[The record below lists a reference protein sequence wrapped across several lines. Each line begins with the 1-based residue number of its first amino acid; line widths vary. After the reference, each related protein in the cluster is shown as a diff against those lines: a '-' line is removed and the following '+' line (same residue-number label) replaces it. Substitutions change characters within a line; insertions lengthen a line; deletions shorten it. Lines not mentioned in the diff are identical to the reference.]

1 VKKRATTHDPQTLAQ
16 VMSIP
21 ARVSR
26 DDVGRPSTT
35 RRTTIRTSHRRARFQ
50 SVVRRK
56 AVEEHELKGTGAEVA
71 AAAVVETTQVRG
83 RVWAH
88 DMQGNFHLEYA
99 SLGTAFHERV
109 VLEADG
115 AGRRLET
122 SGGRDA
128 DDDVWDI
135 DWYGIGRVNALDGA
149 HLSAMMTWV
158 RTNQWQ
164 GEAKSK
170 LRLKQLAAGC
180 VARMAI
186 EKFGV
191 STPKRLD
198 VDKKK
203 VKKRAGGRSRERERG
218 GTRAQ
223 AAPKLPA
230 CPTSVYAMT
239 MLDGG
244 RVSARVFVDEL
255 TGYAWRAEFYHQ
267 RGVEQWTYEG
277 WEKQSS
283 SSDDDN
289 VNIAV
294 PVLAHRIH
302 AEGNVTVFQTSEAK
316 ASQADAEAFSM
327 PSTSSSSRVSW
338 KSREGGDVPLVAC
351 RGEGGHIL
359 VKAKTSS
366 EDWYVLDTAST
377 GMAIAPSVADAASME
392 SFGSMS
398 IVGVAASLEGRLRV
412 GSELVFGDLT
422 MSEPIFMEQN
432 LDGALRMPNGE
443 RLGGVLGCP
452 ILAHAVVRVHAP
464 LRVPGSR
471 DAPKITVYVCDRES
485 YSPSPEVER
494 AWQPVALIDGVPYVE
509 LTYTIANDGFQ
520 GVTEMTTERKGL
532 FKLAL
537 GTGGVGAVLTKRVAD
552 DADVA
557 NRTRALQPGGIM
569 SGPGES
575 SGRLQRVGDEIITG
589 RVETI
594 KFNSFELKNVRAVIH
609 LDGDQPDLDLSPHAD
624 GAVCADAIRG
634 CELVLDLNPTAPR
647 LAVVPP

>member
-1 VKKRATTHDPQTLAQ
+1 
-16 VMSIP
+16 MSIP
-21 ARVSR
+21 ACAVSR
-26 DDVGRPSTT
+26 GDVGRLSSTT
-35 RRTTIRTSHRRARFQ
+35 TRTTTTIRTSHRRARLQ
-50 SVVRRK
+50 SLVRRK
-56 AVEEHELKGTGAEVA
+56 ALEGAADA
-71 AAAVVETTQVRG
+71 AAAVCLETTQVRG

-88 DMQGNFHLEYA
+88 DMEGNFNLEYA

-115 AGRRLET
+115 ARLET

-128 DDDVWDI
+128 NDDVWDV

-164 GEAKSK
+164 GEARSK

-180 VARMAI
+180 AARMAM

-191 STPKRLD
+191 AAPKRLD

-203 VKKRAGGRSRERERG
+203 SKKRVGGRGRERERG

-223 AAPKLPA
+223 TAPKLPA

-244 RVSARVFVDEL
+244 RVSARVFVDES

-277 WEKQSS
+277 WEKRNSS
-283 SSDDDN
+283 SSDVN
-289 VNIAV
+289 VAV
-294 PVLAHRIH
+294 PALAHRIH
-302 AEGNVTVFQTSEAK
+302 AEGNVTVFRTSDAN
-316 ASQADAEAFSM
+316 ASQADSEAFRM

-377 GMAIAPSVADAASME
+377 GMAISTSVADGANME

-398 IVGVAASLEGRLRV
+398 IVGVAASLEGRLRS
-412 GSELVFGDLT
+412 GRELVFGDLT
-422 MSEPIFMEQN
+422 VSEPIFMEQN

-452 ILAHAVVRVHAP
+452 ILAHAIVRVHAP
-464 LRVPGSR
+464 LRIPGSR
-471 DAPKITVYVCDRES
+471 DAPKISVYVCDPES

-494 AWQPVALIDGVPYVE
+494 AWQPVVLIDGVPYVE

-569 SGPGES
+569 SGPGEN

>member
-1 VKKRATTHDPQTLAQ
+1 
-16 VMSIP
+16 
-21 ARVSR
+21 
-26 DDVGRPSTT
+26 
-35 RRTTIRTSHRRARFQ
+35 
-50 SVVRRK
+50 
-56 AVEEHELKGTGAEVA
+56 
-71 AAAVVETTQVRG
+71 VRG

-88 DMQGNFHLEYA
+88 DMEGNFNLEYA

-115 AGRRLET
+115 ARLET

-128 DDDVWDI
+128 NDDVWDV

-164 GEAKSK
+164 GEARSK

-180 VARMAI
+180 AARMAM

-191 STPKRLD
+191 AAPKRLD

-203 VKKRAGGRSRERERG
+203 SKKRAFGRGRERERG
-218 GTRAQ
+218 GARAQ

-244 RVSARVFVDEL
+244 RVSARVFVDES

-277 WEKQSS
+277 WEKQNPS
-283 SSDDDN
+283 SSDVN
-289 VNIAV
+289 VAV
-294 PVLAHRIH
+294 PALAHRIH
-302 AEGNVTVFQTSEAK
+302 AEGNVTVFRTSDAN
-316 ASQADAEAFSM
+316 ASRADSEAFSM

-377 GMAIAPSVADAASME
+377 GMAISTSVADAANME

-398 IVGVAASLEGRLRV
+398 IVGVAASLEGRLRS
-412 GSELVFGDLT
+412 GRELVFGDLT
-422 MSEPIFMEQN
+422 VSEPIFMEQN
-432 LDGALRMPNGE
+432 LDGALRMPDSCA
-443 RLGGVLGCP
+443 RHC
-452 ILAHAVVRVHAP
+452 A
-464 LRVPGSR
+464 
-471 DAPKITVYVCDRES
+471 
-485 YSPSPEVER
+485 R
-494 AWQPVALIDGVPYVE
+494 AR
-509 LTYTIANDGFQ
+509 
-520 GVTEMTTERKGL
+520 TTE
-532 FKLAL
+532 
-537 GTGGVGAVLTKRVAD
+537 
-552 DADVA
+552 
-557 NRTRALQPGGIM
+557 N
-569 SGPGES
+569 SG
-575 SGRLQRVGDEIITG
+575 
-589 RVETI
+589 
-594 KFNSFELKNVRAVIH
+594 
-609 LDGDQPDLDLSPHAD
+609 
-624 GAVCADAIRG
+624 
-634 CELVLDLNPTAPR
+634 
-647 LAVVPP
+647 

>member
-1 VKKRATTHDPQTLAQ
+1 
-16 VMSIP
+16 
-21 ARVSR
+21 
-26 DDVGRPSTT
+26 
-35 RRTTIRTSHRRARFQ
+35 
-50 SVVRRK
+50 
-56 AVEEHELKGTGAEVA
+56 
-71 AAAVVETTQVRG
+71 
-83 RVWAH
+83 
-88 DMQGNFHLEYA
+88 
-99 SLGTAFHERV
+99 
-109 VLEADG
+109 
-115 AGRRLET
+115 
-122 SGGRDA
+122 
-128 DDDVWDI
+128 
-135 DWYGIGRVNALDGA
+135 
-149 HLSAMMTWV
+149 
-158 RTNQWQ
+158 
-164 GEAKSK
+164 
-170 LRLKQLAAGC
+170 
-180 VARMAI
+180 
-186 EKFGV
+186 
-191 STPKRLD
+191 
-198 VDKKK
+198 
-203 VKKRAGGRSRERERG
+203 
-218 GTRAQ
+218 
-223 AAPKLPA
+223 
-230 CPTSVYAMT
+230 
-239 MLDGG
+239 
-244 RVSARVFVDEL
+244 
-255 TGYAWRAEFYHQ
+255 
-267 RGVEQWTYEG
+267 
-277 WEKQSS
+277 
-283 SSDDDN
+283 
-289 VNIAV
+289 
-294 PVLAHRIH
+294 
-302 AEGNVTVFQTSEAK
+302 
-316 ASQADAEAFSM
+316 
-327 PSTSSSSRVSW
+327 
-338 KSREGGDVPLVAC
+338 
-351 RGEGGHIL
+351 
-359 VKAKTSS
+359 
-366 EDWYVLDTAST
+366 
-377 GMAIAPSVADAASME
+377 
-392 SFGSMS
+392 MS

-452 ILAHAVVRVHAP
+452 ILAHAVVRVHVP